1 MRFALDPMITISG
14 VTLSEPEQR
23 VLVLI
28 HEARVFG
35 LDPYAF
41 QSARDST
48 LRSAAA
54 SLVVKRKL
62 LHALYDEADGVTRY
76 VIRSERCKWVA
87 ELLFDAY
94 GFLPGQAF
102 RRLLPSFVVQ

>member
-1 MRFALDPMITISG
+1 MRFAADSPITISG

-28 HEARVFG
+28 HEARTFG

-54 SLVVKRKL
+54 SLAVKQKL
-62 LHALYDEADGVTRY
+62 LHALHDDDGVTRY

-87 ELLFDAY
+87 EFLFDAY

-102 RRLLPSFVVQ
+102 RRLLPSFVAQ